1 MVQLK
6 MCVIKFSYDKARI
19 LFVFLCP
26 VASLYSLLNG
36 STRECSNPS
45 APGINMRQCLQHR
58 KKKAWNGDWSLE
70 NRWESGKLE
79 CCALWLL
86 TTSQHSSAA
95 CHLRLMQPRGYHH
108 LIKAPKGISFSWF
121 HIHWHN
127 IQEDCSNFIHASQLI
142 RKQGCINVHMPLF
155 QGIIWSL

>member
-26 VASLYSLLNG
+26 CRIFVLSSQWIDEGMFKSFGPRN
-36 STRECSNPS
+36 
-45 APGINMRQCLQHR
+45 QHETVPTAQ